1 MTDEAR
7 RPIARMAW
15 WAATIAWMAVIFWLS
30 GLRGSQ
36 VPGRFGSLGH
46 FLGYLVL
53 GILGYM
59 SLRSGRSRGAA
70 LALALLLCSAYGVS
84 DEFHQSF
91 VPGRTPDVVDWGV
104 DTLGAAVGA
113 ALALL
118 MTKWAAR
125 RRPT

>member
-1 MTDEAR
+1 MTEEAR

-15 WAATIAWMAVIFWLS
+15 WAATIAWMAVIYRLS
-30 GLRGSQ
+30 ALRGSQ

-46 FLGYLVL
+46 FVGYLML
-53 GILGYM
+53 GILSYM
-59 SLRSGRSRGAA
+59 SLRSGRSRGATF
-70 LALALLLCSAYGVS
+70 ALALLLCSAYGVS

-104 DTLGAAVGA
+104 DTLGAASGA

-118 MTKWAAR
+118 TTRWAAR